1 MLLSKVL
8 LGLPIL
14 VSFSRIWVSLPG
26 TAFSAVSGA
35 DMFIPLWFMY
45 VGCPITD
52 GVIIAKLIPN
62 DSAKHTATNVNLF
75 IFLEQI

>member
-1 MLLSKVL
+1 ML
-8 LGLPIL
+8 IL
-14 VSFSRIWVSLPG
+14 ADVSFAP
-26 TAFSAVSGA
+26 
-35 DMFIPLWFMY
+35 WFMY
-45 VGCPITD
+45 DCPITD

>member
-1 MLLSKVL
+1 ML
-8 LGLPIL
+8 
-14 VSFSRIWVSLPG
+14 
-26 TAFSAVSGA
+26 
-35 DMFIPLWFMY
+35 IPLWFMY

-62 DSAKHTATNVNLF
+62 DSAKHTVTNVNLF

>member
-1 MLLSKVL
+1 MLLTIVL

-14 VSFSRIWVSLPG
+14 VSFSRIVVSLPG

-35 DMFIPLWFMY
+35 DMLIPLWFMY